1 VDFDVVSFKFYLLQL
16 NKLQSIFEFCFPDV
30 DDKLFAG
37 ADPAK
42 DDLFEIFKE
51 ARKQEAKDVADDEE
65 EQVYIEEGDPEYYII
80 IVGTALRDALFA
92 DWSDDTALI
101 TTDRW
106 EKEYS
111 PPSVYEYLLN
121 SVCASLILLDKEI
134 DLDTHMATRGCA
146 LDYTAVKDDTK
157 IDAAIGYLCD
167 DCKEKIL
174 KAKGES
180 FLFEFNKMIDRTWV
194 GNIGTAESV
203 AYNLQRY
210 FKYNID
216 KDSGF
221 NKTFR
226 ERMMDHL
233 TEVPEKILLGLIT
246 GVIGVLLGLI
256 FGSKG

>member
-1 VDFDVVSFKFYLLQL
+1 
-16 NKLQSIFEFCFPDV
+16 
-30 DDKLFAG
+30 
-37 ADPAK
+37 
-42 DDLFEIFKE
+42 
-51 ARKQEAKDVADDEE
+51 
-65 EQVYIEEGDPEYYII
+65 
-80 IVGTALRDALFA
+80 
-92 DWSDDTALI
+92 
-101 TTDRW
+101 
-106 EKEYS
+106 
-111 PPSVYEYLLN
+111 
-121 SVCASLILLDKEI
+121 
-134 DLDTHMATRGCA
+134 MATRGCA

-174 KAKGES
+174 KAKGEN
-180 FLFEFNKMIDRTWV
+180 FLFEFNKMIDRAWV

-221 NKTFR
+221 NKTFW
-226 ERMMDHL
+226 ERATDHL